1 MDLILVVLY
10 KQSVFEST
18 TLQTLLNCK
27 DQTSDKHLFVW
38 DNSPIALE
46 QNEILF
52 LKKYYT
58 KSTYYHSNDNTSLSK
73 LYNAVIRDINFKKI
87 FIFDQDTTI
96 TASYFEKMD
105 AAGSMFS
112 DVGVFVPFVK
122 FNNKVVSPLVYK
134 VINFDHVNDIKKGKT
149 LAKNRTA
156 FASGLCINEWVFK
169 KKNIWFDEELK
180 FYGIDYK
187 FMLDYGDSIKF
198 MYVID
203 YELQHSLSFTEEE
216 SKDIKIRR
224 FDSSILSSF
233 YLARTRFNIFEK
245 TILVVRSFISSF
257 KMVIKF
263 RSMIFFTIFFRN
275 IHLIVDKNK
284 Y

>member
-10 KQSVFEST
+10 KQTVFEST
-18 TLQTLLNCK
+18 TLKTLLNCK

-46 QNEILF
+46 QTEILF
-52 LKKYYT
+52 LKEFYT
-58 KSTYYHSNDNTSLSK
+58 KFTYFHSKDNTSLSK
-73 LYNAVIRDINFKKI
+73 VYNTVIRNVDFEKI
-87 FIFDQDTTI
+87 YIFDQDTTI
-96 TASYFEKMD
+96 TGSYFERMDD
-105 AAGSMFS
+105 AALIFL
-112 DVGVFVPFVK
+112 DVGVFLPFVK
-122 FNNKVVSPLVYK
+122 FNDKILSPLFYK
-134 VINFDHVNDIKKGKT
+134 AINFNHAYHITKGRT

-198 MYVID
+198 MCVID
-203 YELQHSLSFTEEE
+203 YELHHSLSFTEEE
-216 SKDIKIRR
+216 AKEIKIRR

-245 TILVVRSFISSF
+245 TILVARTFISSF

-263 RSMIFFTIFFRN
+263 RSMIFFNIFFRN
-275 IHLIVDKNK
+275 LHLIFYKNN